1 MSQCSTDFDD
11 FDESGFCDLCKSIDP
26 SWKLQSFTQ
35 FYGVYCR
42 DCYELTHEDADEDKD
57 ENYIISSLSLRVLHE
72 TSYKGQRY
80 YHKLCMNIISK
91 K

>member
-42 DCYELTHEDADEDKD
+42 DCYELTHEDAD
-57 ENYIISSLSLRVLHE
+57 
-72 TSYKGQRY
+72 
-80 YHKLCMNIISK
+80 
-91 K
+91 